1 MWLSRSPSCAW
12 AFIPTPRFSEVLRG
26 SRRIRRD
33 DGLTVQL
40 VWVGLSGW
48 WGSQGG
54 KAVPSLVRVDVP
66 GHDYIRF
73 LWLVSSGLDFLAG
86 YSLFMCI
93 MKQIDSGEETYLK

>member
-1 MWLSRSPSCAW
+1 MAFTVPVPSPGLHPNA
-12 AFIPTPRFSEVLRG
+12 EVPRG

-54 KAVPSLVRVDVP
+54 KAVPSLVRADVP
-66 GHDYIRF
+66 GRDYIRF
-73 LWLVSSGLDFLAG
+73 LWLVSPGLDFLAE
-86 YSLFMCI
+86 YPLFMCI
-93 MKQIDSGEETYLK
+93 MKQIDPARNRI